1 MTKLHGID
9 RYLLLPRVVLDVR
22 RHEPL
27 REEEHGDPDDVGRA
41 CVRNCR
47 ETAAALSRDVETLS

>member
-1 MTKLHGID
+1 MTELHGID
-9 RYLLLPRVVLDVR
+9 RYLLLPRVVLHVG

-41 CVRNCR
+41 CVRNCH
-47 ETAAALSRDVETLS
+47 ETAAALSRDV